1 MKIVI
6 GSANVPKREAVIE
19 AFRRAHKDQHIDA
32 NYVTTDSAVS
42 SHPTSATEA
51 MQGALNRVADARRQV
66 QEADY
71 YVGIE
76 GGLLQSDGRAW
87 EIGWVA
93 ISNSEGSVATGL
105 SAGIELQGTILKA
118 VQEGIELNDVLED
131 IYGTKGVGNANGY
144 NGLATNDL
152 VTRQQAYVQGVL
164 FALAQFLHP
173 ELYR

>member
-19 AFRRAHKDQHIDA
+19 AFSRAYKGQNIDVD
-32 NYVTTDSAVS
+32 YVTTDSAVS
-42 SHPTSATEA
+42 SHPTSTTEA
-51 MQGALNRVADARRQV
+51 MQGALNRVADAKRQV
-66 QEADY
+66 QKADY

-76 GGLLQSDGRAW
+76 GGLMQSDGRAW

-93 ISNSEGSVATGL
+93 ISNYE
-105 SAGIELQGTILKA
+105 
-118 VQEGIELNDVLED
+118 
-131 IYGTKGVGNANGY
+131 GNANGY

-152 VTRQQAYVQGVL
+152 VTRQQAYVQGDL

-173 ELYR
+173 ELYK